1 MRGRC
6 GAVKPDVGG
15 TEPVRGFVRQGT
27 DDPGSG
33 IESELRCCVRIRPGG
48 GPWQGHRNGLRL
60 PAVGLRRGTVEV
72 GGERD
77 VHEVV
82 PQQFGS
88 DDQALLRRQH
98 AAVEAGLDEGQRAE
112 CGHTLRPCDGTQ
124 DPVVAPEDEAVLLG
138 VVDSR
143 QPCRAAPPGRPRQT
157 AQFGPRH
164 PGGGLHDLHQTRRG
178 GPQCSQLFGRRDQNS
193 GIGAAFVPGHG
204 HLGPK
209 RNRLLG
215 LQRVRQKLIGR
226 RDGLRVADEL
236 LCHALL
242 QQGRP
247 VRRCCEPSTAN
258 SSPGFAERAACS
270 SSVARCSR
278 SSAARTSCGRTWLT
292 SGTDSRAG
300 SPPCTA
306 TPRANGYEQAASPPG
321 EPADTAVPLD
331 RRPGFPAPTL
341 RSAGLP
347 GRDCVVHVPV
357 AHIVDA
363 VTRGSVMELPWK
375 LLSV

>member
-143 QPCRAAPPGRPRQT
+143 QPCRAAPPPEGPGRLRSSGRDT
-157 AQFGPRH
+157 RGA
-164 PGGGLHDLHQTRRG
+164 DCMISTRR
-178 GPQCSQLFGRRDQNS
+178 
-193 GIGAAFVPGHG
+193 AAVD
-204 HLGPK
+204 
-209 RNRLLG
+209 RN
-215 LQRVRQKLIGR
+215 
-226 RDGLRVADEL
+226 
-236 LCHALL
+236 
-242 QQGRP
+242 
-247 VRRCCEPSTAN
+247 
-258 SSPGFAERAACS
+258 AAS
-270 SSVARCSR
+270 SSGVEIKTAALVLR
-278 SSAARTSCGRTWLT
+278 SSQ
-292 SGTDSRAG
+292 
-300 SPPCTA
+300 A
-306 TPRANGYEQAASPPG
+306 TVIS
-321 EPADTAVPLD
+321 D
-331 RRPGFPAPTL
+331 
-341 RSAGLP
+341 RSAIDSLAYSASA
-347 GRDCVVHVPV
+347 R
-357 AHIVDA
+357 
-363 VTRGSVMELPWK
+363 S
-375 LLSV
+375 